1 MRGKFLL
8 LLTGS
13 ILFFTLHG
21 KSQRQIAN
29 PVAERWVDSV
39 YQSLSE
45 EQRIGQLFMVA
56 AYSNRNQEH
65 EKELQEL
72 IESYNIGGLI
82 FFQGGPLR
90 QAHMQNRLQSQAQ
103 TPLLIGMDAEWGL
116 AMRLDSTLKY
126 PRQMTL
132 GATHNDSLIYQMG
145 KDIGNQCKRMGVHI
159 NFAPV
164 VDVNNN
170 PQNPVIN
177 NRSFGENK
185 HLVTTQSLAYMQGMQ
200 SQGILACA
208 KHFPGHGDTNS
219 DSHKTLPTVK
229 QSKERID
236 SLELFPF
243 QRLIDSGVASIMVA
257 HLSIPSLEP
266 DLTVPSTLSKNIVTG
281 LLKEKMQFDGL
292 IFTDALNMR
301 GVTLNHKPGEIEAE
315 AILAGN
321 DVLLFSTD
329 VPKAVKRIKHYI
341 KNGEIPE
348 SRIEESCKKILRA
361 KYQVGLAKP
370 KARFVDVHGLHNQLT
385 PISYD
390 LTRREL
396 LKQSLTLVQNKEDL
410 IPFQRLDT
418 LSFASVAFGTA
429 HTIHFQDVLGRYIDM
444 PHFVASAYTTDS
456 LMAKLK
462 QYDIVFAAFSD
473 THNAPSSNYGVAK
486 GHIHFIEQ
494 LGKHVDVAA
503 TFFANPYCLEQVK
516 SPESLQS
523 IVIAYQDDNDTQSYA
538 AQALFGA
545 LPFRGALPVSGS
557 ALFPQG
563 TSLQTTPINRLR
575 YALPEEVGISSKGLE
590 KIDSLMFEAIT
601 QKATP
606 GAQIV
611 IARNGSVIYRKAF
624 GHYTYLQQKPV
635 TLHSIY
641 DIASVTKIVAT
652 VPGIMHFYE
661 QGKIDLNAPLSN
673 YLTRLDTTNKKNI
686 TIKDIL
692 AHQSGLTPWIPF
704 YLQTL
709 TGFYPK
715 QGIANNQFSEEFPYK
730 VGKHLYL
737 ARNYRFVD
745 NLFYAAQ
752 RAGVNTQVARDL
764 YIRDWMRD
772 TIYGLI
778 DGSELLKDNRYRY
791 SDLGFYYFSQ
801 ALEKISNQP
810 LENFV
815 QEQFYAPLGANRTG
829 YLPLKRFESNEIVPT
844 ENDQLFRKQ
853 LLQGYVHD
861 PGAAMLGGVCG
872 HAGIFSTADDLA
884 KIMQMY
890 LSGGK
895 YGGNTYF
902 KPATI
907 RHFTTAPY
915 LENNNRRGLG
925 FDKPQMNYN
934 KVGPTCQCISGK
946 SYGHSG
952 FTGTLVWADPEEQ
965 IVYIFLSNRIHPD
978 QDNTQLIK
986 MNTRTEIQE
995 AIYNAIIDR
1004 YGKVPQSTK

>member
-1 MRGKFLL
+1 MRGKIFLL
-8 LLTGS
+8 LVGGLL
-13 ILFFTLHG
+13 LFTTKGQGQDKNNSRL
-21 KSQRQIAN
+21 
-29 PVAERWVDSV
+29 AEQWVDSV
-39 YQSLSE
+39 YQSLTE

-65 EKELQEL
+65 EEELREL
-72 IESYNIGGLI
+72 IEEYNIGGLI

-90 QAHMQNRLQSQAQ
+90 QAYMQNRLQSQAQ

-132 GATHNDSLIYQMG
+132 GATHNNALIHQMG
-145 KDIGNQCKRMGVHI
+145 RDIGGQCKRMGVHI

-164 VDVNNN
+164 ADVNNN

-177 NRSFGENK
+177 SRSFGENK
-185 HLVTTQSLAYMQGMQ
+185 QLVAEQSLAYMQGMQ

-229 QSKERID
+229 QSKERIQN
-236 SLELFPF
+236 LELFPF

-281 LLKEKMQFDGL
+281 LLKEKMNFNGL

-321 DVLLFSTD
+321 DVLLFPTN
-329 VPKAVKRIKHYI
+329 VPKAVKRIKHYV
-341 KNGEIPE
+341 KQGEIPT

-361 KYQVGLAKP
+361 KYQAGLAEKD
-370 KARFVDVHGLHNQLT
+370 AWRVNTENLYNELT
-385 PISYD
+385 PLSHD

-396 LKQSLTLVQNKEDL
+396 LKQSLTLVQNKEAR
-410 IPFQRLDT
+410 IPFKSLDT
-418 LSFASVAFGTA
+418 LSFASVVFGSS
-429 HTIHFQDVLGRYIDM
+429 HSIVFQDVLSRYIDM
-444 PHFVASAYTTDS
+444 PHFVANSYSADS
-456 LMAKLK
+456 LMQILK
-462 QYDIVFAAFSD
+462 QYDVVFAAFSN
-473 THNAPSSNYGVAK
+473 THNAPSTNYGVAK
-486 GHIHFIEQ
+486 GHIHFIEK
-494 LGKHVDVAA
+494 LGKHTHVAA

-516 SPESLQS
+516 SPEALQS
-523 IVIAYQDDNDTQSYA
+523 IVIAYQDDDDTQSYA

-545 LPFRGALPVSGS
+545 LPFQGTLPVSAS

-563 TSLQTTPINRLR
+563 TSIQTKSINRLR
-575 YALPEEVGISSKGLE
+575 YAIPEEVGLSSDKLE
-590 KIDSLMFEAIT
+590 KIDSIMLRAIT
-601 QKATP
+601 EKATP
-606 GAQIV
+606 GGQILV
-611 IARNGSVIYRKAF
+611 ARNGAVVYRKAF
-624 GHYTYLQQKPV
+624 GHYTYLQQKPI
-635 TLHSIY
+635 TLKSIY

-661 QGKIDLNAPLSN
+661 NGEIDLNAPLSN
-673 YLTRLDTTNKKNI
+673 YLSRLDTTNKSEI
-686 TIKDIL
+686 VVKDIL

-715 QGIANNQFSEEFPYK
+715 QGIANNHFSEEFPYK

-745 NLFYAAQ
+745 NLFYATEQ
-752 RAGVNTQVARDL
+752 QGVHTQVAHDL
-764 YIRDWMRD
+764 YIRDWMKD
-772 TIYGLI
+772 TIFRLI
-778 DGSELLKDNRYRY
+778 DASDLLKDKRYRY

-801 ALEKISNQP
+801 VLEQMSHEP
-810 LENFV
+810 LEQFTH
-815 QEQFYAPLGANRTG
+815 EQFYAPLGANRTG
-829 YLPLKRFESNEIVPT
+829 YLPLTHFSKNEIVPT

-853 LLQGYVHD
+853 LIQGHVHD

-872 HAGIFSTADDLA
+872 HAGVFSTADDLA
-884 KIMQMY
+884 KMLQMY
-890 LSGGK
+890 LNGGNYGGK
-895 YGGNTYF
+895 RYF
-902 KPATI
+902 EPKTI
-907 RHFTTAPY
+907 AYFTTAPF
-915 LENNNRRGLG
+915 LDNNNRRGLG
-925 FDKPQMNYN
+925 FDKPQMNYD
-934 KVGPTCQCISGK
+934 KVGPTCQCVSGK
-946 SYGHSG
+946 SFGHSG
-952 FTGTLVWADPEEQ
+952 FTGTLVWVDPEEQ

-978 QDNTQLIK
+978 QDNTRLIK

-995 AIYNAIIDR
+995 AIYNSIINR
-1004 YGKVPQSTK
+1004 YGKIPKSHK